1 MKNSPFW
8 FGGLIIGVLL
18 ALIWWFYYQPD
29 KADQVEITPPAVVVS
44 PPEEPG
50 IRHPVETT
58 PDDLQAAD
66 QIVDL
71 EGPLPTL
78 QQSDTP
84 VAEILNQLFKET
96 NLDRFFILDHFIER
110 FVVMIDNLTRPQIP
124 KSHRPV
130 KQIPGM
136 FLAQGERESLIID
149 PANYGRYE
157 PLIRRLSKLN
167 SRQVVAVYKRYYPLF
182 QEAYENL
189 GYPNAYFNDRLIEVI
204 DHLLATPQVPDPIAL
219 KQPKALYLFANSE
232 LEALSAGRKILI
244 RSGQENA
251 KLVKSILR
259 EYRNE
264 LTKLP

>member
-1 MKNSPFW
+1 MKNSPLW
-8 FGGLIIGVLL
+8 FGGLIIGVIL
-18 ALIWWFYYQPD
+18 ALGWWFFSPPEKPHQT
-29 KADQVEITPPAVVVS
+29 EIAPPVAVVS
-44 PPEEPG
+44 PPEEPS

-66 QIVDL
+66 QIVGL
-71 EGPLPTL
+71 EKPLPTL
-78 QQSDTP
+78 QQSDTS

-96 NLDRFFILDHFIER
+96 TLDRFFVLDHFIER
-110 FVVMIDNLTRPQIP
+110 FVVMIDNLPRAQIP
-124 KSHRPV
+124 KTHRPV

-136 FLAQGERESLIID
+136 FLAQGERDSLVID

-157 PLIRRLSKLN
+157 PFIRRLSKLN
-167 SRQVVAVYKRYYPLF
+167 SHQVVSVYKRYYPLF
-182 QEAYENL
+182 QEAYESL
-189 GYPNAYFNDRLIEVI
+189 GYPNAYFNDRLIDVI
-204 DHLLATPQVPDPIAL
+204 DHLLATPEVPDPIAL
-219 KQPKALYLFANSE
+219 KQPKALYLYANSE

-251 KLVKSILR
+251 KLVKSILK